1 MINTTLNSTNKEREI
16 ESSPPSDNGRS
27 TAAVLEVEEP
37 SESSGLPRI
46 NNDNQTEKTPVKLGL
61 SLAPMENLISS
72 VNEHLKDCKWCK
84 GHKLVL
90 KKDRRIGLAQNYK
103 LSCASCEKK
112 DLGLRQKI
120 FYLRRVADGV
130 GCYQKRRK
138 LMLEINRNVRKIN
151 KRRTERAGRYI
162 TSPLKN
168 NIERELLKIWT

>member
-1 MINTTLNSTNKEREI
+1 
-16 ESSPPSDNGRS
+16 
-27 TAAVLEVEEP
+27 
-37 SESSGLPRI
+37 
-46 NNDNQTEKTPVKLGL
+46 
-61 SLAPMENLISS
+61 MENLISS

-103 LSCASCEKK
+103 LSCASCEKE

-120 FYLRRVADGV
+120 FYLRRVSDGV

-138 LMLEINRNVRKIN
+138 LMLEINRNVRKLK

-162 TSPLKN
+162 TSPLKKN
-168 NIERELLKIWT
+168 LERKGQRRTLDYAVNMRAIISSFISVPEAWISDCTVLVLDLRLVRAGKRHSHGTLPRFIRPS